1 MTATVVSAP
10 KAGYGEPRVANG
22 IGLDFE
28 AVRKEILDATGR
40 YVSKGDSIM
49 VVVPVMN
56 AFLGEEE
63 ALFKRHAQALGL
75 SKELYEAM
83 PGRMN
88 RAASEALNSFKATAD
103 AMARA
108 SVFEGAAK
116 MAEAGAK
123 EMAKAAREVTSKAI
137 GRSYWEWTIAG
148 FVVAVALLA
157 LAAQLGRL
165 DGLKTGRA
173 ERVDEVRQEEYKAG
187 YGKGIG
193 EGYEKAKDEKAAA
206 NWANTKEGKA
216 LIAWYKTAE
225 GGKMAKWAMGG
236 PGKQAYKLSQTAN
249 LDLFTKC
256 TGKGWLKQENYEDG
270 KDACFPGPYSNK
282 GSEGWFIP

>member
-1 MTATVVSAP
+1 MSGKATAAN
-10 KAGYGEPRVANG
+10 EPEAYLPSG

-28 AVRKEILDATGR
+28 AVHHEILSQTGR
-40 YVSKGDSIM
+40 YITKDDSIM
-49 VVVPVMN
+49 VMVPVMN
-56 AFLGEEE
+56 AFLGQEDR
-63 ALFKRHAQALGL
+63 LLQRHVKTLGL

-83 PGRMN
+83 PDRISQ
-88 RAASEALNSFKATAD
+88 AAKAALGDVQTTAKYITQ
-103 AMARA
+103 A
-108 SVFEGAAK
+108 SIQQGAAK

-137 GRSYWEWTIAG
+137 GRSYWEWAAAC

-165 DGLKTGRA
+165 DGFKTGRA

-225 GGKMAKWAMGG
+225 GGKMAKWAMSE
-236 PGKQAYKLSQTAN
+236 PGKQAYKLSQATN
-249 LDLFTKC
+249 LDVFSKC
-256 TGKGWLKQENYEDG
+256 TG
-270 KDACFPGPYSNK
+270 
-282 GSEGWFIP
+282 EGWFARKDPENGATYCVPSRTRKGVTTTWRMP